1 MGLLEE
7 CQSLFGTD
15 DLFKVLDLSRDANE
29 SKIKKAYYKMS
40 LKVHPDKSTEDNLAE
55 NTQKFQVL
63 SKIHKI
69 LSDKGSR
76 EAYLEHGDVDEEG
89 FINENVEWVEYWR
102 NLYPKV
108 TIQNIEKYKKKYQNS
123 EEEKNDLLDAY
134 KKSKGDMDKIMDEIP
149 CSTIDDEPRFREFL
163 QNSIDEGKIKAYKAF
178 TGESKAKRSERK
190 RKADEEADE
199 AKAHARDLG
208 INIPGSSSD
217 LASMIMARNRDRAKQ
232 HDSLIDSLAAKYAK
246 ADKKTKPRKKRV

>member
-69 LSDKGSR
+69 LSDKGTREVSCDSFPSR
-76 EAYLEHGDVDEEG
+76 AKPSALIFSDQLHFRHIWSMVMLMKKGSSTKMSNGLNIGEI
-89 FINENVEWVEYWR
+89 FIQKLPSKTLKNTKR
-102 NLYPKV
+102 NIK
-108 TIQNIEKYKKKYQNS
+108 IQKKKKMICLTLTRRARYYFLFMS
-123 EEEKNDLLDAY
+123 IYFSWD
-134 KKSKGDMDKIMDEIP
+134 I
-149 CSTIDDEPRFREFL
+149 FRMPNL
-163 QNSIDEGKIKAYKAF
+163 GKLGYW
-178 TGESKAKRSERK
+178 AKRT
-190 RKADEEADE
+190 
-199 AKAHARDLG
+199 
-208 INIPGSSSD
+208 
-217 LASMIMARNRDRAKQ
+217 ASG
-232 HDSLIDSLAAKYAK
+232 
-246 ADKKTKPRKKRV
+246 